1 MYSPPERSTPCSV
14 TTLPAEFT
22 SWFPWTWID
31 SVDVAAATRTPN
43 VCANEATARAAMAM
57 PARCFTTPR
66 WVRGRR
72 AAIRVSRVGVC
83 RLVGH
88 LPPARWTS
96 HTFPAPLRWWALL
109 PRLVAEALPLPL
121 RSRGLAATRP
131 SPRRDP
137 LPMIGHHL
145 PPGLREAG
153 VAHPRC
159 RWRP

>member
-43 VCANEATARAAMAM
+43 VCANEAPARAAMAM

-72 AAIRVSRVGVC
+72 SAIRAPGLEVVDWLAISPRQG
-83 RLVGH
+83 G
-88 LPPARWTS
+88 PATPS
-96 HTFPAPLRWWALL
+96 PLRSDGGRSYRGLL
-109 PRLVAEALPLPL
+109 PRRYRFL
-121 RSRGLAATRP
+121 
-131 SPRRDP
+131 
-137 LPMIGHHL
+137 
-145 PPGLREAG
+145 
-153 VAHPRC
+153 
-159 RWRP
+159 